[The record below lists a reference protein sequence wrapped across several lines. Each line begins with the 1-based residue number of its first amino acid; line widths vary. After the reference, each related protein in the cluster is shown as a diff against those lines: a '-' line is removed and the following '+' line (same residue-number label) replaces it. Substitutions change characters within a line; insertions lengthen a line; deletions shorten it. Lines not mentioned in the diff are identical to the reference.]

1 VFKETT
7 KIGRRGTIVIPATL
21 RRRLGLKDGDILVAE
36 EVDGGVLLRPAVAIA
51 LETYSPERRAE
62 FLLNN
67 AVDRDDYA
75 RAVREVRDMG
85 VDPDAIAHTPPTT

>member
-1 VFKETT
+1 MFKETT

-36 EVDGGVLLRPAVAIA
+36 EVDGGVLLRPAVAVA

-85 VDPDAIAHTPPTT
+85 VDPEGIAHTPPTA

>member
-1 VFKETT
+1 MFKETT

-21 RRRLGLKDGDILVAE
+21 RRRLGLKDGYILVAE
-36 EVDGGVLLRPAVAIA
+36 EVDGGVLLRPAVAVA

-75 RAVREVRDMG
+75 RAVREVRDLG
-85 VDPDAIAHTPPTT
+85 VDPEGIAHTPPTA